1 LDQPTRM
8 LCEIT
13 VAPSYLKV
21 DVFNRNTAEETRAA
35 LEAITA
41 AARSHGRSQIL
52 ISVHTSRPIFRVEQ
66 SGLLDCFRELATG
79 SRYRI
84 ALTGDS
90 EGLRLSQQ
98 YVESLARRAGINV
111 RSFPNHQSALDWF
124 RDRRW
129 LSDRRLRQES
139 REVGE
144 RRQHAPRRKPL
155 LGVSSGW

>member
-1 LDQPTRM
+1 M

-13 VAPSYLKV
+13 VAPGYLKV
-21 DVFNRNTAEETRAA
+21 DLFNRNTTEETRTA

-41 AARSHGRSQIL
+41 AARRHGCSQIL
-52 ISVHTSRPIFRVEQ
+52 ISVHASRPIFRIEQ
-66 SGLLDCFRELATG
+66 SGLLDCFRELAAG

-90 EGLRLSQQ
+90 VELRLSQQ
-98 YVESLARRAGINV
+98 YIEAVARRAGINV
-111 RSFPNHQSALDWF
+111 RSFPDHQSALDWF

-129 LSDRRLRQES
+129 LSDRRRLQES

-144 RRQHAPRRKPL
+144 RRKRGPRRKP
-155 LGVSSGW
+155 SGAGAESLRSIPG